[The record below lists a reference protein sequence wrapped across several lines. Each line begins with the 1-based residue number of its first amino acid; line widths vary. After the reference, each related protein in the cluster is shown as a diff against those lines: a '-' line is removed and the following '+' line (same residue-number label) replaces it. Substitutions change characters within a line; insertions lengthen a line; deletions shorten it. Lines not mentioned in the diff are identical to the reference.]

1 MTSVSTPRRKILI
14 VEDEPSVRN
23 ILNVLVKGLSCE
35 SDAASNAQQALTIL
49 RRESFDAVLLD
60 LRCSDLTADEVV
72 PQIHAIRPNLVG
84 RVLVITGEFTDRKVM
99 ESVERLLVL
108 PIPDRGMLK
117 RLKHALEGLLSIS
130 PSHNHAP

>member
-1 MTSVSTPRRKILI
+1 MDVSTLRRKVLI

-23 ILNVLVKGLSCE
+23 ILNVLVKGLSCD
-35 SDAASNAQQALTIL
+35 SDAASTGQQALAML

-72 PQIHAIRPNLVG
+72 PQIHEIRPNLVG
-84 RVLVITGEFTDRKVM
+84 RVLVITGEFTDPKVM

-108 PIPDRGMLK
+108 PIPDCGLLK
-117 RLKHALEGLLSIS
+117 RLKDTLERLLSIT